1 MAKLDFDLNR
11 FKKTAHNEH
20 QTTLR
25 HDEGHEVKIN
35 HKTVDPGTVKML
47 KDLPHFDEG
56 GGVSSQ
62 MSDDQKSQLDQ
73 SQPQQPQ
80 AAPPPVN
87 ININASPQPQQQE
100 PQGAQD
106 VLNKWRDR
114 LSFIPHGPAIPAEAE
129 TQALQKMGYDPA
141 SFQPQQPQTQ
151 VQPQA
156 QQPGPAS
163 LAPQPAGQPQQQDPY
178 GVDAYNNAVV
188 GGLNQ
193 QKAGIAGE
201 AATKGALGET
211 QAGLLDTQATQKQQ
225 QFKDFQTASAP
236 LLEER
241 QKWINDLQNQHV
253 NPDHYIN
260 NMSTGKHI
268 TTAIGLILGGI
279 GGGLTGQENPVLK
292 SLNMAINRDLEAQ
305 QTDIGTKKTLLESN
319 FKQYGDMRTAYDMS
333 QVMMNDVTAIK
344 LKAEA
349 ERSQKPL
356 AKYWAE
362 QTIGQLNNQ
371 SASVLQ
377 NAQMRKYML
386 SGQNAQGGSG
396 INPAVAVKALIQ
408 DPKQQEEAM
417 KELERTQ
424 QLETLRADLHNTND
438 QLRNKTLTGS
448 LQPHFREGKI
458 NTFAGVL
465 GKVATNRYNQQEA
478 QNQIASFLAN
488 PGDVGSTAKSLDE
501 NIDNFIDAERG
512 TTPRLTSVGI
522 NVPKKGRIKESA
534 PKL

>member
-11 FKKTAHNEH
+11 FKKTAHSANE
-20 QTTLR
+20 TTLR
-25 HDEGHEVKIN
+25 HDEGHEIKIN
-35 HKTVDPGTVKML
+35 HKTVDPAIVKQL
-47 KDLPHFDEG
+47 KDLPHYDEG
-56 GGVSSQ
+56 GN
-62 MSDDQKSQLDQ
+62 
-73 SQPQQPQ
+73 
-80 AAPPPVN
+80 VN
-87 ININASPQPQQQE
+87 QETQQE
-100 PQGAQD
+100 QPQGAQD
-106 VLNKWRDR
+106 VVNKWRDR
-114 LSFIPHGPAIPAEAE
+114 LGFIPHGPAISAEAE

-141 SFQPQQPQTQ
+141 SFQPKEPQ
-151 VQPQA
+151 VQPPT
-156 QQPGPAS
+156 QQPRPAS
-163 LAPQPAGQPQQQDPY
+163 LTPDATVPPQQQDPY
-178 GVDAYNNAVV
+178 GVDAYNNALV
-188 GGLNQ
+188 GGL
-193 QKAGIAGE
+193 KEKRAGIAGE
-201 AATKGALGET
+201 AKEQGILGNT
-211 QAGLLDTQATQKQQ
+211 QAGILDTQAKQQ
-225 QFKDFQTASAP
+225 QDQITNFQQASVP

-241 QKWINDLQNQHV
+241 QKWINDLQQQHV

-292 SLNMAINRDLEAQ
+292 SLNMAINRDIEAQ
-305 QTDIGTKKTLLESN
+305 QTDLGTKKTLLEAN
-319 FKQYGDMRTAYDMS
+319 FKQYGDMRTALDMTR
-333 QVMMNDVTAIK
+333 VMMNDVTATK

-349 ERSQKPL
+349 ERAQSPL
-356 AKYWAE
+356 AKYRAQ
-362 QTIGQLNNQ
+362 QTLGELDTQ
-371 SASVLQ
+371 SASLLQ

-396 INPAVAVKALIQ
+396 INPAVAVKALVT
-408 DPKQQEEAM
+408 DPKEREEAM

-438 QLRNKTLTGS
+438 QLRNKTLSGS

-522 NVPKKGRIKESA
+522 NVPKKSRIKESA